1 MTLTTTGIRHERH
14 PACLIAVRHKPIQ
27 PHDGIAVHCIE
38 ELEMN
43 EVLYKPNE
51 RLFILASELENL
63 NKALIASNLGDAQR
77 IQIMRE
83 YAQQREAQG

>member
-1 MTLTTTGIRHERH
+1 
-14 PACLIAVRHKPIQ
+14 
-27 PHDGIAVHCIE
+27 
-38 ELEMN
+38 MN